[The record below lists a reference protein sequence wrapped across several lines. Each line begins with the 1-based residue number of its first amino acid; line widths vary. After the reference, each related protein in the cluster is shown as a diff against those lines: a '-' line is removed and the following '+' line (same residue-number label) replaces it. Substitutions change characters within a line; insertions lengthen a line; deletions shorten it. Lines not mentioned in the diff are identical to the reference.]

1 MQPTNNSGYTLVEL
15 LVVMSIFAVV
25 TTLISVSFNRIVSNS
40 GQLLKSTETEI
51 GGLIGLELL
60 RIDLGFAGFGLPS
73 QLGEGFTYTEAKSH
87 LVDNRSETDAQ
98 GFNDAPSSPPRPV
111 IVKNNKGYND
121 SDYLVLKGS
130 ALGLT
135 KTARAWSYLNYGG
148 TGTPASSGLVAGD
161 RVVVVNS
168 VVRGAVQVRDLVRNG
183 SSFVVNYDSQEKLP
197 GEFTPQNPED
207 RYLVYGLAP
216 KAKDSDD
223 KITFPFNRADYYVGP
238 PSDPNSFSKI
248 CAPGTGLLY
257 RGMVTQKGD
266 FSSFPLLDCVADM
279 QVVFLLDSKGTG
291 DIDTTL
297 DDLGTLSADAIR
309 DQLKEVRV
317 YILAQQGKKDPSYSF
332 PDKEILVGEERYS
345 SLGHTWKQDDLL
357 AKFGADWIHYRWKLY
372 TIVVQP
378 KNLD

>member
-1 MQPTNNSGYTLVEL
+1 MQRTLNAGYTLVEL
-15 LVVMSIFAVV
+15 LVVMMIFAVV
-25 TTLISVSFNRIVSNS
+25 TTLISVSFNKIVTSS
-40 GQLLKSTETEI
+40 GQLIKSTETEI

-73 QLGEGFTYTEAKSH
+73 QLPDGFTYDEAKSH
-87 LVDNRSETDAQ
+87 LVNDNPDSDAQ
-98 GFNDAPSSPPRPV
+98 SFNDAPSSSPRPFV
-111 IVKNNKGYND
+111 VRNNKGVNG

-161 RVVVVNS
+161 RVIVVNS
-168 VVRGAVQVRDLVRNG
+168 VVRGGAQVRDLVRNG

-197 GEFTPQNPED
+197 AEFTPQNRED

-216 KAKDSDD
+216 KATDSED

-238 PSDPNSFSKI
+238 PSDPARFSKI
-248 CAPGTGLLY
+248 CAPKTGLLY

-266 FSSFPLLDCVADM
+266 FTSFPILDCVADM

-291 DIDTTL
+291 DMDTKL
-297 DDLGTLSADAIR
+297 EELGALSADEIR
-309 DQLKEVRV
+309 EQLKEVRV
-317 YILAQQGKKDPSYSF
+317 YILAQQGKKDPSYSY
-332 PDKEILVGEERYS
+332 PEKEILVGEERYRS
-345 SLGHTWKQDDLL
+345 YLSAWDSQKL
-357 AKFGADWIHYRWKLY
+357 AATFGPDWRHYRWKVY